1 MRFNSESLR
10 RDYTFSVPAEE
21 LLAVLNYEDLNCMR
35 AIENHVMLSEFLDKI
50 PGLSGTEY
58 NGHYGAHVFVS
69 VDTEE
74 EGWEYLVET
83 ADRIIGKFVDDAV
96 RLGKFFP
103 AIVKNDDDDTQ
114 DGKFTILYTDED
126 FVILGRDN
134 ETRVR
139 VGHAGGTI
147 YLDNADYILELID
160 EQRREYSIN
169 PEDNLYLPLI
179 PARDIPEVREWVRTF
194 VAIPKEAPL
203 ASVSVKGHRLAKA
216 LPTIGRPIWK
226 NPDFVICDTGNDTVS
241 VTFKTHESTGTKH
254 YLEAAAAQVLDL
266 VRSAKA
272 SPLSEDRLVRL
283 LRNHVGSDLAP
294 SFRR

>member
-1 MRFNSESLR
+1 MFGRSFRVARLGGIDIEIHPSWLIILALVAYTLSESVFPDLY
-10 RDYTFSVPAEE
+10 DDWSTAAYWMVVDHPYA
-21 LLAVLNYEDLNCMR
+21 AV
-35 AIENHVMLSEFLDKI
+35 
-50 PGLSGTEY
+50 T
-58 NGHYGAHVFVS
+58 
-69 VDTEE
+69 
-74 EGWEYLVET
+74 
-83 ADRIIGKFVDDAV
+83 DA
-96 RLGKFFP
+96 
-103 AIVKNDDDDTQ
+103 

-194 VAIPKEAPL
+194 VPLPKEAPL
-203 ASVSVKGHRLAKA
+203 ASVSLKGHRLAKA